1 MDLIKVR
8 DGGVRSVYESFLWN
22 VVDEGRAITVEIARL
37 ADIIPQYI
45 VDPGKSRFKPILL
58 DYNYFINCE
67 HHDNMLSMYQDLDD
81 DIFAENKQLFS
92 NLVNMFDSLAS
103 FITTFK
109 QYLEEASS
117 DSRLE
122 EWDAVRE
129 LELEAFYFIGL
140 SCLSLERFFAA
151 STLER
156 LVVLLF
162 RLLDDRSSGLVFVL
176 DFLHAPQNAEDTL
189 FSRVGIPLP
198 FVDEILEVF
207 GDRFHEIQV
216 HSSSLSRIRPILP
229 SLLFLSLRFRPH
241 TMSNTPRLSR
251 ILDLFFRDQWV
262 ISVGGHIVNLV
273 DDWSNQKL
281 LSSLLA
287 SRITTGRA
295 RMLTEQQLT
304 ALQTVDLPQGSMRIS
319 MIPSLI
325 PQLAKYNAALQWL
338 CLHSYDKS
346 SSRKSAGFTTIVRS
360 TLNGHFEPHL
370 AMASVARVE
379 HNMITV
385 YERALRTKKDS
396 LEAATSSVSSLI
408 DEIIEILK
416 LTPNLPLKEDRKTK
430 LMDWFVVLKTRLQE
444 EAQGEKGAE
453 IAIEV
458 KQRIDHVISS
468 VGLSL
473 TLAAVSP
480 RLQQSLDAL
489 YALSSL
495 NKTHLRSLKVTS
507 APGYAVEMLTS
518 WSSHLQYMLVN
529 SPLLLRA
536 FCYKLFLTVGVE
548 AVSVHSSTRRSPLAR
563 ALSSR
568 LSKRLR
574 TSLASLPHQ
583 IFEVIDTCVI
593 PQLEH
598 RWPTALDKSE
608 VRRLADIDERLKL
621 AEGTRAL
628 ANLSLGV
635 ASLSSRAMGGRPR
648 EVVSEG
654 IRRELRVRLRK
665 MISCEGGVHEAIAR
679 AGSESTLL
687 RTALISACEHMRVPG
702 SAIWR
707 EEVASLF
714 EKEAERIVD
723 RAAKRKTWDDN
734 WLDREGAERRE
745 RSIMR
750 MMIDATN
757 PKKTRYIGHEQT
769 WRDAKSGKEV
779 FTPAILSRLEISLPL
794 CTSSMSRLLRARAS
808 ISLRSIL
815 TQMRPLMP
823 TSEVTPEGLVRL
835 SRSLPSSMGDEL
847 AGMTQSLL
855 LAQYL
860 DHARRRS
867 ARLMVPYVSRALEAT
882 TQFTNEE
889 GDNSSLLSL
898 LPLLR
903 HLGLSPT
910 GLSLSSLSSPSSPTP
925 LSPIAAV
932 CIALWLTEVG
942 GVQTTLGT
950 LPLPSDTKTRLCLLR
965 DTVVAGRY
973 PNKNRPKAI
982 DIQNTID
989 VV

>member
-1 MDLIKVR
+1 MDLIKAR

-22 VVDEGRAITVEIARL
+22 VVDEGRAITVEMARL
-37 ADIIPQYI
+37 ADIVPQYI
-45 VDPGKSRFKPILL
+45 VDPAKSRFKPILL
-58 DYNYFINCE
+58 DYNYFVNTD

-81 DIFAENKQLFS
+81 EIFTDNKQLFA
-92 NLVNMFDSLAS
+92 NLVNLFDSLAS

-122 EWDAVRE
+122 EWDTVRE
-129 LELEAFYFIGL
+129 LELEAFHFVGL
-140 SCLSLERFFAA
+140 SCLSLERLFAPH
-151 STLER
+151 TLER

-162 RLLDDRSSGLVFVL
+162 RLLDDRSSGLVFAL

-189 FSRVGIPLP
+189 FSRVAIPLP

-216 HSSSLSRIRPILP
+216 HSSSLTRIRPILP
-229 SLLFLSLRFRPH
+229 SLLFLCLRFRPQ
-241 TMSNTPRLSR
+241 TLTNTPRLSR

-273 DDWSNQKL
+273 DDWYNHKL

-287 SRITTGRA
+287 SRITPARA

-304 ALQTVDLPQGSMRIS
+304 ALQALDLPQGSIRIS

-325 PQLAKYNAALQWL
+325 PLISKYNAALQWL

-346 SSRKSAGFTTIVRS
+346 CSRKSSSLTTAVKIS
-360 TLNGHFEPHL
+360 LNGHFEPHL
-370 AMASVARVE
+370 SMATVARVE
-379 HNMITV
+379 YNMITV
-385 YERALRTKKDS
+385 YERSLRTKKESIDG
-396 LEAATSSVSSLI
+396 ATSTVSSLI
-408 DEIIEILK
+408 DEIVEILK

-430 LMDWFVVLKTRLQE
+430 LMEWFVVLKTRLQE
-444 EAQGEKGAE
+444 EAQGQKAAE
-453 IAIEV
+453 IAMEV
-458 KQRIDHVISS
+458 KQRVDHVISS

-480 RLQQSLDAL
+480 RLQHALDAL

-495 NKTHLRSLKVTS
+495 NKTHLRSLKAIS
-507 APGYAVEMLTS
+507 APGYAVEMLSS

-529 SPLLLRA
+529 SPLPLRA
-536 FCYKLFLTVGVE
+536 LCYKLFLTVGVE
-548 AVSVHSSTRRSPLAR
+548 AVSAHSSSRRSPLTR

-574 TSLASLPHQ
+574 SSLSSLPNQ

-593 PQLEH
+593 PQLEQ

-608 VRRLADIDERLKL
+608 VRRLADIDDRLKL

-654 IRRELRVRLRK
+654 IRRELRVRLQK
-665 MISCEGGVHEAIAR
+665 MISAEGGVHEAIGR
-679 AGSESTLL
+679 AGSESSLL
-687 RTALISACEHMRVPG
+687 RNALVLACEHMRVPG

-714 EKEAERIVD
+714 GKEAERIVD
-723 RAAKRKTWDDN
+723 RAAKRKTWEDN

-745 RSIMR
+745 RSLIR

-779 FTPAILSRLEISLPL
+779 FTPAILSRLEVSLPL
-794 CTSSMSRLLRARAS
+794 CTCSMSRLLRARAS

-815 TQMRPLMP
+815 NQMRPLMP
-823 TSEVTPEGLVRL
+823 NSEVTPDALVRL
-835 SRSLPSSMGDEL
+835 SRSLPSSIGDEL

-855 LAQYL
+855 LAHFL
-860 DHARRRS
+860 DHARMRS
-867 ARLMVPYVSRALEAT
+867 ARLMVPHVSRALEAN
-882 TQFTNEE
+882 TQFMNQE
-889 GDNSSLLSL
+889 GMDSSLLSL

-903 HLGLSPT
+903 HMGLSPS
-910 GLSLSSLSSPSSPTP
+910 GLSLSSLSSPSSPSP

-950 LPLPSDTKTRLCLLR
+950 LPLPSETKTRLALLR
-965 DTVVAGRY
+965 DTVVAGRF
-973 PNKNRPKAI
+973 PGKNKPKVI